1 MNPDLTI
8 IIPTLNEERF
18 IESLINH
25 LNKQVKNPSKLEL
38 LVVDGGSKD
47 ATQTIANKT
56 RVKVLKSA
64 KGRAKQQNFGAKLAM
79 APILYFLHADTFPPK
94 NFDAHILKAIENGFE
109 SGCFRMKFDTK
120 NIVLRFFAW
129 LTRFNHILCRGGDQ
143 SLYITK
149 EKFNQLGG
157 FDESY
162 FIYEDSE
169 FIRRIYAETQFK
181 IHKEPVVTSAR
192 KYREKGWLKV
202 QYHFAMIHL
211 KNYLGKG
218 PEDLYLYYKKN
229 LLN

>member
-18 IESLINH
+18 IKPLINH
-25 LNKQVKNPSKLEL
+25 LNKQAKNPTKLEL

-47 ATQTIANKT
+47 DTQTIAFNAGA
-56 RVKVLKSA
+56 KVIKSPR
-64 KGRAKQQNFGAKLAM
+64 GRAKQQNFGAKLAT
-79 APILYFLHADTFPPK
+79 APVLYFLHADTLPPK
-94 NFDAHILKAIENGFE
+94 HFDAHILESISNGYE

-143 SLYITK
+143 SLFITK

-169 FIRRIYAETQFK
+169 LIRRIYAETKFK
-181 IHKEPVVTSAR
+181 IHKETVITSAR
-192 KYREKGWLKV
+192 KYREKGWFRV

-218 PEDLYLYYKKN
+218 PEDLYLYYKRN